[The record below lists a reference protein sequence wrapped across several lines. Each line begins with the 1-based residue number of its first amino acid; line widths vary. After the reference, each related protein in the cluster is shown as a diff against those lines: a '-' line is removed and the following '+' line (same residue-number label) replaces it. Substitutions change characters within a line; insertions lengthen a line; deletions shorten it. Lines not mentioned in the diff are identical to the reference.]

1 MREQPSLLCFGDAGD
16 CRIGCTVDG
25 LAVIQFSKPDCPPCE
40 LAHKIM
46 EKLEEEFEERVYF
59 GVMNVDD
66 LPEEFITGLDI
77 KYTPTIVLF
86 KDGQVADFI
95 SRAVR
100 YPTLK
105 RKIEAHL

>member
-1 MREQPSLLCFGDAGD
+1 MSEQPSLVWDAGAVS
-16 CRIGCTVDG
+16 CTAQG
-25 LAVIQFSKPDCPPCE
+25 LAVIQFSKPDCQPCDI
-40 LAHKIM
+40 AHKIM
-46 EKLEEEFEERVYF
+46 EKLESEFFGEAYF
-59 GVMNVDD
+59 GVMNVND
-66 LPEEFITGLDI
+66 LPEEFVTGLDI

-86 KDGQVADFI
+86 KDGVVADFV